1 MRAPEVEL
9 PAGEARCLPRG
20 HCAQATVCARWLA
33 KPVPGVPV
41 GDFTGTQHG
50 LFLQGKCLHFLPAD
64 AHRKR
69 ADSAPQGRVH
79 EAQRGIFRG

>member
-50 LFLQGKCLHFLPAD
+50 LFLQGKCLHCLPAD

-69 ADSAPQGRVH
+69 TPDAPQGRVH
-79 EAQRGIFRG
+79 EAPKGLC